1 MLGGLGMYKK
11 ILLAVDGSEHSLRA
25 TDEAVKIASLN
36 SQTFIEIVLVAD
48 FAKAKSDILHSQGKD
63 DLELSRRKKIMP
75 AEEKLKD
82 NNISYLVKILHGEPG
97 PSIVEYANSEDFDL
111 VIVGSRG
118 LNTLQEMVLGSVSHK
133 VAKRVNCPV
142 LIVK

>member
-1 MLGGLGMYKK
+1 MMYKR
-11 ILLAVDGSEHSLRA
+11 ILLAADGSDYSLRA
-25 TDEAVKIASLN
+25 AEETLKIVSMMEDV
-36 SQTFIEIVLVAD
+36 TIEIVFVMD
-48 FAKAKSDILHSQGKD
+48 YSKAATEVLHSKNPET
-63 DLELSRRKKIMP
+63 LEFERRQKLIP
-75 AEEKLKD
+75 IEEMFKRAHINHK
-82 NNISYLVKILHGEPG
+82 VTMLHGDPG
-97 PSIVEYANSEDFDL
+97 PAIVEYANKQNCDM